1 MDIDSGVQESE
12 LGKQKT
18 EFRSRGIGM
27 AGFWFASLLA
37 ILFDQSFGP
46 AQATVVCGTQ
56 ILFLNSVYGFP
67 IHPLRSFPFGVRG
80 RVSTI

>member
-1 MDIDSGVQESE
+1 
-12 LGKQKT
+12 
-18 EFRSRGIGM
+18 M

-56 ILFLNSVYGFP
+56 ILFLILFTVFRFILSEVSRLECAEESRQFESASGPFVNLFFGEAV
-67 IHPLRSFPFGVRG
+67 RSAVR
-80 RVSTI
+80 